1 MLKVGLT
8 GGMGSG
14 KSTVARR
21 FAELGAVIIDADQI
35 ARDVVEPGEPALAEL
50 AEAFGEGI
58 LFDDGSLNRGELAKR
73 AFVSAEKTELL
84 NSITHPRIEQR
95 TEEQF
100 NAAGDAIIVFDSP
113 LLIEMGQSEA
123 QDLVVVV
130 HTPVEVRLDR
140 LVESRGVDRED
151 AKQRIAKQISDDKR
165 LQFADVVLENSGTEE
180 DLVRQVD
187 RIWERIIQPLNQI
200 RQLQAGQQD
209 NPVAAQ

>member
-35 ARDVVEPGEPALAEL
+35 ARDVVEPGEPTLAEL

-58 LFDDGSLNRGELAKR
+58 LLDDGSLNRGELAKR

-200 RQLQAGQQD
+200 RQLQAGQLD
-209 NPVAAQ
+209 NPAAG

>member
-21 FAELGAVIIDADQI
+21 FAELGAAIIDADQI

-58 LFDDGSLNRGELAKR
+58 LLDDGSLNRGELAKR

-180 DLVRQVD
+180 DLVHQVD

-200 RQLQAGQQD
+200 RQLQGD
-209 NPVAAQ
+209 P

>member
-21 FAELGAVIIDADQI
+21 FAELGAAIIDADQI

-58 LFDDGSLNRGELAKR
+58 LLDDGSLNRGELAKR

-140 LVESRGVDRED
+140 LMESRGVDRED

-180 DLVRQVD
+180 DLVHQVD
-187 RIWERIIQPLNQI
+187 RMWERIIQPLNQI
-200 RQLQAGQQD
+200 RQLQTGQKQAGQ
-209 NPVAAQ
+209 

>member
-58 LFDDGSLNRGELAKR
+58 LLDDGSLNRGELAKR

-130 HTPVEVRLDR
+130 YTPVEVRLDR

-200 RQLQAGQQD
+200 RQLQAGQ
-209 NPVAAQ
+209 

>member
-58 LFDDGSLNRGELAKR
+58 LLDDGSLNRGELARR

-180 DLVRQVD
+180 DLVHQVD

-200 RQLQAGQQD
+200 RRLQAGQQD
-209 NPVAAQ
+209 NPAAAR

>member
-50 AEAFGEGI
+50 AEAFGGGI
-58 LFDDGSLNRGELAKR
+58 LLDDGSLNRGELAKR

-140 LVESRGVDRED
+140 LVESRGVNRED

-209 NPVAAQ
+209 NSAAG

>member
-1 MLKVGLT
+1 
-8 GGMGSG
+8 MGSG

-21 FAELGAVIIDADQI
+21 FAELGAAIIDADQI

-58 LFDDGSLNRGELAKR
+58 LLDDGSLNRGELAKR

-209 NPVAAQ
+209 NSAAG

>member
-58 LFDDGSLNRGELAKR
+58 LLDDGSLNRGELAKR

-151 AKQRIAKQISDDKR
+151 AKQRIAKQIGDDKR

-180 DLVRQVD
+180 DLVHQVD

-209 NPVAAQ
+209 NPAAG

>member
-58 LFDDGSLNRGELAKR
+58 LLDDGSLNRGELAKR

-100 NAAGDAIIVFDSP
+100 IAAGDAIIVFDSP

-200 RQLQAGQQD
+200 RQLQAGQ
-209 NPVAAQ
+209 

>member
-58 LFDDGSLNRGELAKR
+58 LLDDGSLNRGELAKR

-180 DLVRQVD
+180 DLVHQVD

-200 RQLQAGQQD
+200 RQLQADQQD
-209 NPVAAQ
+209 NPAVAR

>member
-35 ARDVVEPGEPALAEL
+35 ARDVVEPGEPALTEL

-58 LFDDGSLNRGELAKR
+58 LLDDGSLNRGELAKR

-165 LQFADVVLENSGTEE
+165 LQCADVVMENSGTEE

-209 NPVAAQ
+209 NSAAG

>member
-58 LFDDGSLNRGELAKR
+58 LLDDGSLNRGELAKR

-165 LQFADVVLENSGTEE
+165 LQCADVVMENSGTEE

-209 NPVAAQ
+209 NPAAAR

>member
-1 MLKVGLT
+1 MLKAGLT

-58 LFDDGSLNRGELAKR
+58 LLDDGSLNRGELAKR

-209 NPVAAQ
+209 NPAAG

>member
-165 LQFADVVLENSGTEE
+165 LQCADVVMENSGTEE

-209 NPVAAQ
+209 NPAAAR

>member
-58 LFDDGSLNRGELAKR
+58 LLDDGSLNRGELAKR

-100 NAAGDAIIVFDSP
+100 SAAGDAIIVFDSP

-180 DLVRQVD
+180 DLVHQVD

-200 RQLQAGQQD
+200 RQLEAGQQD
-209 NPVAAQ
+209 NPAAVR

>member
-58 LFDDGSLNRGELAKR
+58 LLDDGSLNRGELAKR

-165 LQFADVVLENSGTEE
+165 LQCADVVMENSGTEE

-209 NPVAAQ
+209 NPAAG

>member
-1 MLKVGLT
+1 
-8 GGMGSG
+8 MGSG

-35 ARDVVEPGEPALAEL
+35 ARDVVEPGEPTLAEL

-58 LFDDGSLNRGELAKR
+58 LLDDGSLNRGELAKR

-209 NPVAAQ
+209 NSAAG

>member
-1 MLKVGLT
+1 
-8 GGMGSG
+8 MGSG

-21 FAELGAVIIDADQI
+21 FAELGAAIIDADQI

-58 LFDDGSLNRGELAKR
+58 LLDDGSLNRGELAKR

-113 LLIEMGQSEA
+113 LLIEMGQSEV

-165 LQFADVVLENSGTEE
+165 LQFADVVLENSGTEG

-200 RQLQAGQQD
+200 RQLQAGQ
-209 NPVAAQ
+209 

>member
-1 MLKVGLT
+1 
-8 GGMGSG
+8 MGSG

-58 LFDDGSLNRGELAKR
+58 LLDDGSLNRGELAKR

-100 NAAGDAIIVFDSP
+100 HAAGDAIIVFDSP

-209 NPVAAQ
+209 NSAAG

>member
-1 MLKVGLT
+1 
-8 GGMGSG
+8 MGSG

-35 ARDVVEPGEPALAEL
+35 ARDVVEPGEPARAEL

-58 LFDDGSLNRGELAKR
+58 LLDDGSLNRGELAKR

-140 LVESRGVDRED
+140 LVASRGVDRAD

-200 RQLQAGQQD
+200 RQLQAGQKQPGQEQAD
-209 NPVAAQ
+209 Q

>member
-58 LFDDGSLNRGELAKR
+58 LLDDGSLNRGELAKR

-209 NPVAAQ
+209 NPAAAR

>member
-58 LFDDGSLNRGELAKR
+58 LLDDGSLNRGELAKR

-200 RQLQAGQQD
+200 RQLQAGR
-209 NPVAAQ
+209 

>member
-58 LFDDGSLNRGELAKR
+58 LLDDGSLNRGELAKR

-84 NSITHPRIEQR
+84 NSITHPCIEQR

-180 DLVRQVD
+180 DLVHQVD

-200 RQLQAGQQD
+200 RQLQADQQD
-209 NPVAAQ
+209 NPAVAR

>member
-1 MLKVGLT
+1 
-8 GGMGSG
+8 MGSG

-35 ARDVVEPGEPALAEL
+35 ARDIVEPGEPALAEL

-58 LFDDGSLNRGELAKR
+58 LLDDGSLNRGELAKR

-84 NSITHPRIEQR
+84 NSITHPRIEQC

-113 LLIEMGQSEA
+113 LLIEMGQSDA

-200 RQLQAGQQD
+200 RQLQADQQRAD
-209 NPVAAQ
+209 Q

>member
-21 FAELGAVIIDADQI
+21 FAELGAAIIDADQI

-58 LFDDGSLNRGELAKR
+58 LLDDGSLNRGELAKR

-113 LLIEMGQSEA
+113 LLIEMGQSDA

-165 LQFADVVLENSGTEE
+165 LQFADVVLENSGIEE

-209 NPVAAQ
+209 NPAAAR

>member
-35 ARDVVEPGEPALAEL
+35 ARDVVEPGEPALTEL
-50 AEAFGEGI
+50 AEAFGEDI
-58 LFDDGSLNRGELAKR
+58 LLDDGSLNRGELAKR

-209 NPVAAQ
+209 NSAAG

>member
-21 FAELGAVIIDADQI
+21 FAELGAAIIDADQI

-58 LFDDGSLNRGELAKR
+58 LLDDGSLNRGELAKR

-113 LLIEMGQSEA
+113 LLIEMGQSDA

-180 DLVRQVD
+180 ELLHQVD

-200 RQLQAGQQD
+200 RQLQAGQ
-209 NPVAAQ
+209 

>member
-58 LFDDGSLNRGELAKR
+58 LLDDGSLNRGELAKR

-165 LQFADVVLENSGTEE
+165 LQFADVVMENSGTEE

-209 NPVAAQ
+209 NSAAG

>member
-1 MLKVGLT
+1 
-8 GGMGSG
+8 MGSG

-58 LFDDGSLNRGELAKR
+58 LLDDGSLNRGELAKR

-123 QDLVVVV
+123 QGLVVVV

-209 NPVAAQ
+209 NSAAG

>member
-35 ARDVVEPGEPALAEL
+35 ARDVVEPGEPTLAEL
-50 AEAFGEGI
+50 AEAFGGGI
-58 LFDDGSLNRGELAKR
+58 LLDDGSLNRGELAKR

-209 NPVAAQ
+209 NSAAG

>member
-58 LFDDGSLNRGELAKR
+58 LLDDGSLNRGELAKR
-73 AFVSAEKTELL
+73 IFVSAEKTELL

-209 NPVAAQ
+209 NPAAG

>member
-58 LFDDGSLNRGELAKR
+58 LLDDGSLNRGELAKR

-165 LQFADVVLENSGTEE
+165 LQCADVVMENSGTEE

-209 NPVAAQ
+209 NPAAAQ

>member
-35 ARDVVEPGEPALAEL
+35 AREVVEPGEPALAEL

-58 LFDDGSLNRGELAKR
+58 LLDDGSLNRGELAKR

-95 TEEQF
+95 TEEQL

-165 LQFADVVLENSGTEE
+165 LQFADVVMENSGTED

-209 NPVAAQ
+209 NPAAAR

>member
-1 MLKVGLT
+1 
-8 GGMGSG
+8 MGSG

-58 LFDDGSLNRGELAKR
+58 LLDDGSLNRGELAKR

-209 NPVAAQ
+209 NSAAG

>member
-58 LFDDGSLNRGELAKR
+58 VLDDGSLNRGELAKR

-209 NPVAAQ
+209 NPAAG

>member
-21 FAELGAVIIDADQI
+21 FDELGAVIIDADQI

-58 LFDDGSLNRGELAKR
+58 VLDDGSLNRGELAKR

-209 NPVAAQ
+209 NPAAG

>member
-58 LFDDGSLNRGELAKR
+58 LLDDGSLNRGELAKR

-165 LQFADVVLENSGTEE
+165 LQFTDVVLENSGTEE

-200 RQLQAGQQD
+200 RQLQTDQRD
-209 NPVAAQ
+209 NPAAG